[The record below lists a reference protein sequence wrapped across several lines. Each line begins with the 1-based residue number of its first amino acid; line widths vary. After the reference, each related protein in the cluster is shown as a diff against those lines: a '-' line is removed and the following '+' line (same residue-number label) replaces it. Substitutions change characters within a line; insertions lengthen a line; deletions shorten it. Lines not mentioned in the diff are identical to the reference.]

1 MRETEKVMLNL
12 GINLVAA
19 FFGTVS
25 FAVIFEAPT
34 KYYLHCGVI
43 GAFGWLIYLLVV
55 NRIGVPFATFIASL
69 TLIWLSRETA
79 YMVQA
84 PVTIFL
90 ICGIFCLVPGIGIYN
105 FTYNFFIGD
114 SMKAAQIGIAV
125 LKVAIAIALGI
136 SLGYELPAKF
146 FLGYRRRAK

>member
-1 MRETEKVMLNL
+1 ME
-12 GINLVAA
+12 
-19 FFGTVS
+19 F
-25 FAVIFEAPT
+25 
-34 KYYLHCGVI
+34 
-43 GAFGWLIYLLVV
+43 
-55 NRIGVPFATFIASL
+55 
-69 TLIWLSRETA
+69 
-79 YMVQA
+79 
-84 PVTIFL
+84 
-90 ICGIFCLVPGIGIYN
+90 FCLVPGIGIYN